1 MESDASPSVSVLLPV
16 GTRTPTEAAASVLAQ
31 AGVDLEL
38 IVLHDGT
45 RRDEAQGLLA
55 TDEARVRAFAH
66 PPQGISRSLTL
77 GVHLARG
84 AWVLVL
90 SPHERLRPGALR
102 AALDLAGSPA
112 DASAPVGVL
121 GAETAAHASGDPIGA
136 LVGDVPPTGGSALL
150 RTDALR
156 HLGGFD
162 PTLRFAFHLDAW
174 LRVLGRGRL
183 VLSERVIVDAPSRRR
198 EPGERE
204 AEATRLERMVV
215 LARALSDLP
224 LEAWD
229 PTQAPSDVAAH
240 LGRTVLALGEPELL
254 PYGHEIL
261 ARAAAAGAAVTTNG
275 VGPAAVRSGPPR
287 EPSRVGS
294 STVPEGEG
302 AWLRVGLEVASLDR
316 GGLENVVADLALG
329 FPSVGIEPYVLCT
342 ERGGARANELRSAGI
357 DVTVLRATDREKEI
371 GAWLDDRG
379 IDLLNPHFS
388 FRGTR
393 PAAARG
399 VPVVPTLHNAYA
411 WVGASAIDEFRALDP
426 LVSLYTAVSSY
437 VAGFAAERF
446 SIPRERF
453 AVVANAHRP
462 APPGTANRSAVRAAL
477 GVSDED
483 EVVVQIG
490 RVEPVKCP
498 LALVDAMELLRET
511 RPRLRAWIVGAGTDL
526 GYLARVEERIANAG
540 LGEVVQ
546 LLGQRDDVPDLLAA
560 SDVLAMPS
568 VIEGLSLS
576 VLEALGAGVPAV
588 LTRTGDAEMLLG
600 GTTRAGPAGALI
612 DGPVLDPLTVEGEE
626 LFRRASADRPPHAPA
641 LAQALARVLDDAP
654 AMRERAHRRA
664 EELAM
669 QFAPERIF
677 QDYAAVFGRVVAS
690 AARRAGDGERDLA
703 RECGERDR
711 VREAAVEGLRA
722 AVAGASRGFESALD
736 LAEERL
742 VALREAQGLAYETQ
756 TLSSD
761 LETTAEVSERL
772 LDKLRLTNRL
782 RGALAS
788 IRRRVTG

>member
-16 GTRTPTEAAASVLAQ
+16 GTRTPTEATASVLAQ
-31 AGVDLEL
+31 ADVDLEL

-45 RRDEAQGLLA
+45 GRDEVQGLLA
-55 TDEARVRAFAH
+55 ADDRVRAFAH
-66 PPQGISRSLTL
+66 PPQGVSRSLSL
-77 GVHLARG
+77 GLHLARG
-84 AWVLVL
+84 AWALGL

-102 AALDLAGSPA
+102 AALDLAGSRGEAP
-112 DASAPVGVL
+112 APVGVL
-121 GAETAAHASGDPIGA
+121 GAETAEHAAGDLVGA
-136 LVGDVPPTGGSALL
+136 LVGDVLPAGGSALL

-156 HLGGFD
+156 HVGGFD
-162 PTLRFAFHLDAW
+162 PTLRFALHLDAW
-174 LRVLGRGRL
+174 LRMLAHGPL
-183 VLSERVIVDAPSRRR
+183 VLSERVMIDAPPRRR

-204 AEATRLERMVV
+204 AEATRLERVVV
-215 LARALSDLP
+215 LARALSELP
-224 LEAWD
+224 PQAWD
-229 PTQAPSDVAAH
+229 PTGAPAEVAAH
-240 LGRTVLALGEPELL
+240 LGRTVLAMGEPELL
-254 PYGHEIL
+254 PYGQELL
-261 ARAAAAGAAVTTNG
+261 AEAAASG
-275 VGPAAVRSGPPR
+275 VGPAGARSGHGGEPR
-287 EPSRVGS
+287 QVES
-294 STVPEGEG
+294 STLPVVGE

-329 FPSVGIEPYVLCT
+329 FPSVGIEPHVVCT
-342 ERGGARANELRSAGI
+342 ERGGARADELRSAGI

-371 GAWLDDRG
+371 GAWLDDRN

-388 FRGTR
+388 FLGTR
-393 PAAARG
+393 AAAARG

-411 WVGASAIDEFRALDP
+411 WVGASAIDDFRALDP

-437 VAGFAAERF
+437 VADFTAVRF

-462 APPGTANRSAVRAAL
+462 APVGTANRSAVRAAL
-477 GVSDED
+477 GASDED

-511 RPRLRAWIVGAGTDL
+511 RPKLRAWIVGAGTDL

-600 GTTRAGPAGALI
+600 GMTEAGPAGALI
-612 DGPVLDPLTVEGEE
+612 EGAVLDPLTVEGEE

-641 LAQALARVLDDAP
+641 LAEALARVLDDAP
-654 AMRERAHRRA
+654 AMRERARLRA
-664 EELAM
+664 QELAT

-677 QDYAAVFGRVVAS
+677 QAYASVFGRVVAS
-690 AARRAGDGERDLA
+690 AARRAGERA
-703 RECGERDR
+703 RDRATECRERDR
-711 VREAAVEGLRA
+711 ATEAAAAGLRA
-722 AVAGASRGFESALD
+722 AAAAGSRGFESALE
-736 LAEERL
+736 LAAERS
-742 VALREAQGLAYETQ
+742 VALREAQGLAYESQ
-756 TLSSD
+756 TLASD
-761 LETTAEVSERL
+761 LETTAELSERL

-782 RGALAS
+782 RAALAS